1 VSVRALESRIT
12 RPAGRGPAPSETTA
26 LPFDH
31 LAVKVRV
38 PPARPGAVGRSRLVN
53 RLRAAGP
60 PPVAVIVAPVGYG
73 KTTLLA
79 QWAKKDARP
88 VGWVT
93 VDPRDNDPIVFLRH
107 LGAALHG
114 AGVARPS
121 DLEPLRAP
129 RSSIWC
135 AAVPRL
141 ASALAAASEPLLLI
155 LDDAHHLCSDDSVEA
170 LSAIVE
176 HVPDGS
182 TLALGGRTRPRIATA
197 TLRAGGRLLELGA
210 ADLELSRGEAVSL
223 LHGAGADVGDGEA
236 TDLVDQTEGWATG
249 LQLAALARHEQAPFG
264 GDHRYVVDFFRSE
277 LVPQLGPERMRFLRR
292 TSGLEQLSG
301 ALCDAVLERRGSGH
315 ELEELAGEGLF
326 VTPLDSRGLW
336 FRLHPLFR
344 EFLRRE
350 LEQCEPELVRPL
362 SGRAADWFERQ
373 GDAESAIAP
382 AAIAGDL
389 DRVARLVAVAGLA
402 ACSAGRLG
410 AVEEWLDQFGGAS
423 LDRYP
428 EVAVLGAWIHGLQG
442 RAEASARW
450 LAAAEAAN
458 PEAVMPDGSP
468 SVSTWIAVVR
478 AAMCE
483 DGPAAMLADADAAL
497 LDLPARSSWRPPA
510 LLLRAVAH
518 VLLGAEDAA
527 DAALGEAVE
536 AARAQGAVDTQVV
549 ALSERAMLAERAGDA
564 RAEVLADESH
574 HLLEGGLLA
583 GYASSAIEL
592 ASSARVLLRRGC
604 WDEARADLAT
614 ARRLTPFLTHAF
626 PWLAAQTR
634 LELARSHVALR
645 DTEQAQVLLDEVSE
659 VLDRSA
665 GLGVLDDQ
673 AQVLQVEVA
682 AARTATGVAGSRLTT
697 AELRLLPL
705 LMTHLSFREIG
716 ERLYLSRN
724 TVKTQ
729 AISIYRKLAVS
740 SRSEAIERAAGL
752 GLLAAGAAG
761 ADFIPRG

>member
-1 VSVRALESRIT
+1 MSVRALDSRIT

-31 LAVKVRV
+31 LAGKVRV
-38 PPARPGAVGRSRLVN
+38 PPSRPGAVGRSRLVN
-53 RLRAAGP
+53 RLRAANP
-60 PPVAVIVAPVGYG
+60 PPVAMIVAPAGYG

-79 QWAKKDARP
+79 QWAEKDARP
-88 VGWVT
+88 VGWLT
-93 VDPRDNDPIVFLRH
+93 LDARDDDPIIFLRH

-141 ASALAAASEPLLLI
+141 ASALAAAPRPLLLI
-155 LDDAHHLCSDDSVEA
+155 LDDAHQLRSDDSVEA

-182 TLALGGRTRPRIATA
+182 TMVLAGRARPRIAAA
-197 TLRAGGRLLELGA
+197 TLRADGRLLELGA
-210 ADLELSRGEAVSL
+210 GDLELSRGEALSL
-223 LHGAGADVGDGEA
+223 LDGAGADVSDGEA
-236 TDLVDQTEGWATG
+236 TELVDRMEGWATG
-249 LQLAALARHEQAPFG
+249 LQLAALAAREQAPFG
-264 GDHRYVVDFFRSE
+264 GDHGYVVDFFRSE
-277 LVPQLGPERMRFLRR
+277 LAPQLGPERMRFLRR
-292 TSGLEQLSG
+292 SS
-301 ALCDAVLERRGSGH
+301 VLERLSGPLCDHVLEGSGSGRV
-315 ELEELAGEGLF
+315 LEELTEEGLF
-326 VTPLDSRGLW
+326 VTPLDDRGLW
-336 FRLHPLFR
+336 FRAHPLFR
-344 EFLRRE
+344 QFLRRE
-350 LEQCEPELVRPL
+350 LEQNEPELVRLL

-373 GDAESAIAP
+373 GDHESAIAP
-382 AAIAGDL
+382 AVIAGDL

-410 AVEEWLDQFGGAS
+410 AVEEWLAGFDTAS
-423 LDRYP
+423 LDCYP
-428 EVAVLGAWIHGLQG
+428 AVAVLGAWIHGLQG
-442 RAEASARW
+442 RAQVCEQW
-450 LAAAEAAN
+450 LAAAEAGD
-458 PEAVMPDGSP
+458 PEVVMPDGSP

-478 AAMCE
+478 AAMCQ
-483 DGPAAMLADADAAL
+483 DGPAGMLADAESAL
-497 LDLPARSSWRPPA
+497 ADLPARSPWRPPA

-518 VLLGAEDAA
+518 VLLGDDDAA
-527 DAALGEAVE
+527 DVALGETAE
-536 AARAQGAVDTQVV
+536 AATAQGAVDTQVM
-549 ALSERAMLAERAGDA
+549 ALSERAMLAGRAGDPREA
-564 RAEVLADESH
+564 LADESR

-592 ASSARVLLRRGC
+592 ASSARSLLRRGC

-614 ARRLTPFLTHAF
+614 ARRLTPFLAPAF
-626 PWLAAQTR
+626 PWFAVQTR
-634 LELARSHVALR
+634 LELARSHIALR
-645 DTEQAQVLLDEVSE
+645 DTEQAQVLLDEVTE

-665 GLGVLDDQ
+665 GLDVLRDQ
-673 AQVLQVEVA
+673 ARVLQRDVE
-682 AARTATGVAGSRLTT
+682 AARMSTGVAGSRLTT

-740 SRSEAIERAAGL
+740 SRSEAIEQATYL
-752 GLLAAGAAG
+752 GLLAAAAG
-761 ADFIPRG
+761 GDFIPRG